1 MKAGI
6 LKIVVVDDSAIFR
19 KLLVHLLE
27 MDHGFTV
34 SGTATNGAEAI
45 ELIRN
50 VRPDVVLMDI
60 NMPGMDGFETTTE
73 IMCTTPTPVIIISGD
88 YNSAEVAKTFRALEV
103 GAVDIMPKPPSP
115 AHPDF
120 KTEMSRMITRIRL
133 MAEVKVIRRAAIPR
147 KKESPAPYSTPARN
161 NVTAVPH
168 VKSEPAIIGIGASAG
183 GPIVIQQILKG
194 LSPGVSIPI
203 VMVQHI
209 EPAFTEGF
217 AQWLEQTT
225 GRRITIATDGM
236 KLSSNMIVLPPP
248 DRHLGFRMQHVLE
261 VSPAPPERGLRPSV
275 NHLFDSLAAVYGSS
289 ALGIILTGMGADG
302 ATGLKKMLINGA
314 VTIAQDFA
322 SSMIHGMPG
331 EAIKAEAARYVFS
344 PDQMIEY
351 LNGIGK

>member
-27 MDHGFTV
+27 MDQGFKV
-34 SGTATNGAEAI
+34 SGTATNGTEAI
-45 ELIRN
+45 ELIRK

-88 YNSAEVAKTFRALEV
+88 YNPAEVAKTFRALEV
-103 GAVDIMPKPPSP
+103 GAVDIMPKPPGP

-120 KTEMSRMITRIRL
+120 QTEMNRMITRIRL
-133 MAEVKVIRRAAIPR
+133 MAEVKVIRRAALPR
-147 KKESPAPYSTPARN
+147 KKESPVPYITPSRN
-161 NVTAVPH
+161 NLTAVPLI
-168 VKSEPAIIGIGASAG
+168 KSEPAIVGIGASAG
-183 GPIVIQQILKG
+183 GPVIIQQILKG
-194 LSPGVSIPI
+194 LPPRFSIPI
-203 VMVQHI
+203 AIVQHI

-225 GRRITIATDGM
+225 GRKITIATDGM
-236 KLSSNMIVLPPP
+236 KLSNGMIVLPPA
-248 DRHLGFRMQHVLE
+248 DRHLGFRLQNVLE

-275 NHLFDSLAAVYGSS
+275 NHLFESLSVVYGSS

-302 ATGLKKMLINGA
+302 ASGLKKMLNNGA
-314 VTIAQDFA
+314 ITIAQDFA

-331 EAIKAEAARYVFS
+331 EAIKAEAARYIFS
-344 PDQMIEY
+344 PEQIINY
-351 LNGIGK
+351 LNGIG